1 MKHTTESNAK
11 KSLAEIKKEVNEARV
26 KENALLMSMTPAQRV
41 EYLKAKAKPINSNG
55 LTLTRQT
62 AKKIAKEEKAS
73 RTVNTK
79 TAKGKG
85 KVIENPYEKAVTDFE
100 QMFIENNGNIPCSD
114 ITTYTLAKAIFFNV
128 IKKII
133 QVSSDKV
140 LEQMRYETL
149 SNIRNYDNFNKRT
162 YADTLARLNKDGQM
176 QYIVNDTEYEKAVDN
191 YIGEILSMGNEL
203 INTAVVELI
212 QQANYFKAHG
222 KLEKGFLTIAI
233 QYKKIKSKVYIL
245 NGKTKVEYT
254 YKEMTPL
261 QLVYG
266 KVRQAIRENESVKA
280 SVNGYSYISVSLD
293 NLFEMFD
300 YDENTENTL
309 SDTVN
314 YTDFVDESYYIRLP
328 KHIDLGVLH
337 TDFNGKA
344 TNYTISDK
352 NYKQYCNIIS
362 KAKANG
368 TLSEKHI
375 TYITLSLK
383 GLSRE
388 QIAKAMGISES
399 TTKRIQTTLQNTLV
413 SMGIGD
419 ESLKHSTEYAD
430 KPKAVIAID
439 TNGHETYFQSV
450 KQCSIALNIDRCN
463 ITNVLNGKRSTA
475 KGYKFKYK
483 TVTE

>member
-1 MKHTTESNAK
+1 MKHTTTKSSDTKVSKKDTFVKLTTEQLRALTTEERIAYAK
-11 KSLAEIKKEVNEARV
+11 KLNGTTK
-26 KENALLMSMTPAQRV
+26 QF
-41 EYLKAKAKPINSNG
+41 NSKG
-55 LTLTRQT
+55 LTLSKQT
-62 AKKIAKEEKAS
+62 AKKIAEETRAA

-79 TAKGKG
+79 TAKGKS
-85 KVIENPYEKAVTDFE
+85 KAIENPYEKAVADFE
-100 QMFIENNGNIPCSD
+100 QMYLENNGNIPCSD
-114 ITTYTLAKAIFFNV
+114 ITTYTLAKTIFFSA

-149 SNIRNYDNFNKRT
+149 SNIRNYDSFNKRT
-162 YADTLARLNKDGQM
+162 YTDTLAKLNKEGQM
-176 QYIVNDTEYEKAVDN
+176 QYIVNDKEYEKAIDN
-191 YIGEILSMGNEL
+191 YIGEVLSMGNEL

-222 KLEKGFLTIAI
+222 KLEKGFLTTSI

-266 KVRQAIRENESVKA
+266 KVRQAIRENESVKT

-300 YDENTENTL
+300 YDESTENAL

-344 TNYTISDK
+344 TNYTTSNE

-362 KAKANG
+362 KAKVNG

-413 SMGIGD
+413 AMGLGD
-419 ESLKHSTEYAD
+419 ESLTRSTDNAA

-439 TNGHETYFQSV
+439 TNGHETHFVSV
-450 KQCSIALNIDRCN
+450 MQASVALNIERAN
-463 ITNVLNGKRSTA
+463 IIKVLNGKRETA
-475 KGYKFKYK
+475 KGYKFKYE